1 MKNQKKRKLTPQEI
15 KNQEFS
21 KKLFGYDPDEVEL
34 FLSNVAAAYEEL
46 LKEVEK
52 LKART
57 PEYRAEQVMERA
69 RKEIEKLVEAKKK
82 ELREIERKKEELE
95 IEIEKLRFTQ
105 KKMTNRLKLAL
116 LEMTRILK
124 ELEED
129 VKSKEKRELS
139 GDRGE
144 GSAESL
150 KEQDREGRG
159 GETEDKSDSS
169 S

>member
-1 MKNQKKRKLTPQEI
+1 MKNDKQRKLTPQEI

-21 KKLFGYDPDEVEL
+21 KKLFGYDPDEVEI
-34 FLSNVAAAYEEL
+34 FLSTVAGAYEEL
-46 LKEVEK
+46 LKEVER

-57 PEYRAEQVMERA
+57 PEYKAQQVMEKA
-69 RKEIEKLVEAKKK
+69 RKELEKLVEMKKK
-82 ELREIERKKEELE
+82 ELQEIEKKKEEVE

-129 VKSKEKRELS
+129 VKGKAEKGSS

-144 GSAESL
+144 GSTQSL
-150 KEQDREGRG
+150 KEQDREGGR
-159 GETEDKSDSS
+159 GETEDKSNSPS
-169 S
+169 